1 MDPIKQHRDNKTHR
15 LGEIF
20 ADTGIIDHSAIAE
33 GLSIARRTSF
43 PIGRVLVMTGWID
56 DHDINCGVEVQA
68 LLRAGTIDKELAK
81 DLLRFSHLNKVDINE
96 AFRLNGLSR
105 NGDNPTSRL
114 GKLMLAA
121 GVASA
126 EKLAQAKR
134 ESLRHGCTLGGA
146 MIMLRLIT
154 PKTLEGALNLQIMM
168 REHKI
173 DFPQAIKY
181 LKEMHERNVSLRE
194 VIGDHAEDNQG
205 MLLRLSKG
213 QPRIG
218 EFLVAAGMV
227 SPQIVLMACEIGNEE
242 DNNIGRVMLSQ
253 GHLSELQLA
262 AALQLQEMILNRV
275 VTYRRAVKLIKLVGR
290 LQAPLEQIVSESKTL
305 DMVFKLLKAAGLVSE
320 KVVREVACQIIDF
333 EDTVA
338 EAMLARGF
346 IHPVHFRI
354 GLVCLEKMHRS
365 ELSEAKAAFI
375 VNHCAKHSGRELE
388 MFGRVN
394 WAELKLIDIQSDLLS
409 TL

>member
-1 MDPIKQHRDNKTHR
+1 MHPRRCH
-15 LGEIF
+15 
-20 ADTGIIDHSAIAE
+20 DHAPFDYA
-33 GLSIARRTSF
+33 
-43 PIGRVLVMTGWID
+43 
-56 DHDINCGVEVQA
+56 
-68 LLRAGTIDKELAK
+68 
-81 DLLRFSHLNKVDINE
+81 
-96 AFRLNGLSR
+96 
-105 NGDNPTSRL
+105 
-114 GKLMLAA
+114 
-121 GVASA
+121 
-126 EKLAQAKR
+126 
-134 ESLRHGCTLGGA
+134 
-146 MIMLRLIT
+146 
-154 PKTLEGALNLQIMM
+154 KTLEGALNLQIMM
-168 REHKI
+168 RDRKI
-173 DFPQAIKY
+173 DFPQAIQF

-194 VIGDHAEDNQG
+194 VIGDHSDNG

-218 EFLVAAGMV
+218 EFLIAAGMV
-227 SPQIVLMACEIGNEE
+227 SPQVVLMACEIGNEE

-253 GHLSELQLA
+253 GHLSELQLG

-275 VTYRRAVKLIKLVGR
+275 ITYRRAVKLIKLVGR
-290 LQAPLEQIVSESKTL
+290 LKAPLEQIISESKTL

-320 KVVREVACQIIDF
+320 KVTREVACQIIDF

-365 ELSEAKAAFI
+365 ELTEAKAAFV
-375 VNHCAKHSGRELE
+375 VNYCARHPGHELE

-394 WAELKLIDIQSDLLS
+394 WAELKRIDIQSDLLS

>member
-1 MDPIKQHRDNKTHR
+1 MDPIKQHRDKLYR
-15 LGEIF
+15 LGELF

-33 GLSIARRTSF
+33 GLSIAKRTSF

-68 LLRAGTIDKELAK
+68 LLRAGTIDKALAK

-121 GVASA
+121 GVANA
-126 EKLAQAKR
+126 EKLAQANR
-134 ESLRHGCTLGGA
+134 EAQRHECTLGGA

-168 REHKI
+168 RDRKI
-173 DFPQAIKY
+173 DFPQAIQF

-194 VIGDHAEDNQG
+194 VIGDHSDNG

-218 EFLVAAGMV
+218 EFLIAAGMV
-227 SPQIVLMACEIGNEE
+227 SPQVVLMACEIGNEE

-253 GHLSELQLA
+253 GHLSELQLG

-275 VTYRRAVKLIKLVGR
+275 ITYRRAVKLIKLVGR
-290 LQAPLEQIVSESKTL
+290 LKAPLEQIISESKTL

-320 KVVREVACQIIDF
+320 KVTREVACQIIDF

-365 ELSEAKAAFI
+365 ELTEAKAAFV
-375 VNHCAKHSGRELE
+375 VNYCARHPGHELE

-394 WAELKLIDIQSDLLS
+394 WTELKRIDIQSDLLS

>member
-1 MDPIKQHRDNKTHR
+1 MDPINKHRDKGNR
-15 LGEIF
+15 LGELF
-20 ADTGIIDHSAIAE
+20 AETGIIDHSAIAE
-33 GLSIARRTSF
+33 GLSISKRTSF

-68 LLRAGTIDKELAK
+68 LLRAGTIDKALAK

-105 NGDNPTSRL
+105 SGENPTSRL

-121 GVASA
+121 GVADA
-126 EKLAQAKR
+126 ERLAQANR
-134 ESLRHGCTLGGA
+134 EAVRHSCTLGGA
-146 MIMLRLIT
+146 MIMLRIIT

-168 REHKI
+168 RDRKI
-173 DFPQAIKY
+173 DFPEAIKF
-181 LKEMHERNVSLRE
+181 LKEMHDRNVSLRE
-194 VIGDHAEDNQG
+194 VITDNNDQG

-213 QPRIG
+213 QPRLG
-218 EFLVAAGMV
+218 EFLVAADLV

-242 DNNIGRVMLSQ
+242 DNSIGRVMLSQ
-253 GHLSELQLA
+253 GHVTELQLEA
-262 AALQLQEMILNRV
+262 SLQLQEMMLNRQM
-275 VTYRRAVKLIKLVGR
+275 TYRRAVKLLKLVGR
-290 LQAPLEQIVSESKTL
+290 LQVPLNQIIDESKTL

-320 KVVREVACQIIDF
+320 KVTREVACQIMDF

-346 IHPVHFRI
+346 IQPVHFRI

-365 ELSEAKAAFI
+365 ELTEAKAAFV
-375 VNHCAKHSGRELE
+375 VNYCARHPGRELE

-394 WAELKLIDIQSDLLS
+394 WAELKRIDIQSDLLS

>member
-1 MDPIKQHRDNKTHR
+1 MDPIKQHRDKLYR
-15 LGEIF
+15 LGELF

-33 GLSIARRTSF
+33 GLSIAKRTSF

-68 LLRAGTIDKELAK
+68 LLRAGTIDKALAK

-121 GVASA
+121 GVANA
-126 EKLAQAKR
+126 EKLAQANR
-134 ESLRHGCTLGGA
+134 EAQRHECTLGGA

-168 REHKI
+168 RDRKI
-173 DFPQAIKY
+173 DFPQAIQF

-194 VIGDHAEDNQG
+194 VIGDHSDNG

-218 EFLVAAGMV
+218 EFLIAAGLV
-227 SPQIVLMACEIGNEE
+227 SPQVVLMACEIGNEE

-253 GHLSELQLA
+253 GHLSELQLG

-275 VTYRRAVKLIKLVGR
+275 ITYRRAVKLIKLVGR
-290 LQAPLEQIVSESKTL
+290 LKAPLEQIISESKTL

-320 KVVREVACQIIDF
+320 KVTREVACQIIDF

-365 ELSEAKAAFI
+365 ELTEAKAAFV
-375 VNHCAKHSGRELE
+375 VNYCARHPGHELE

-394 WAELKLIDIQSDLLS
+394 WAELKRIDIQSDLLS